1 MSEPQGAPAPIVTTP
16 QAVLPG
22 VAPPPAA
29 AAVPP
34 ASAPSEP
41 DPKWVADRLDR
52 HKKQLFSELGFKD
65 EADAK
70 SALEARRVAEES
82 TKTVEQKRVEAEQR
96 AKKLEGQVTERDE
109 LITKL
114 AATKMGALT
123 EAQRAAVEAVAGKD
137 PILQLN
143 MIDAFAPTWGGAAPA
158 PGAPAPG
165 APPRPAQTAAPA
177 PPPPAP
183 GTPKT
188 DFEKWNDLKAT
199 DPVGASLF
207 YQMNS
212 MRIEQSRRT

>member
-1 MSEPQGAPAPIVTTP
+1 MPEPQGAPAPVVVTP
-16 QAVLPG
+16 AIPSAVT
-22 VAPPPAA
+22 PPAA
-29 AAVPP
+29 ATP
-34 ASAPSEP
+34 AAPVTPAEP
-41 DPKWVADRLDR
+41 DPKWVADRLER
-52 HKKQLFSELGFKD
+52 HKKQLFGELGFKD

-114 AATKMGALT
+114 AATKMDGLT
-123 EAQRAAVEAVAGKD
+123 EAQRAAIEAVAGKD

-143 MIDAFAPTWGGAAPA
+143 MIDAFAPTWGAAAASAPA
-158 PGAPAPG
+158 TPGS
-165 APPRPAQTAAPA
+165 PRPAQTAAPT
-177 PPPPAP
+177 PPAPAP

-188 DFEKWNDLKAT
+188 DFEKWTDLRTT

-207 YQMNS
+207 YKMNS
-212 MRIEQSRRT
+212 MRIESSRRT